1 MTDFIKHTNGA
12 LALLALRGESQLQ
25 RQEGLQLFF
34 ALRNEVVRITRIA
47 SLFSCYLTPSAQMIS
62 CILKRYPYPPQL
74 IALSEKAVGLPGAT
88 ISTKIGYQ
96 LTCIMA
102 EVCDLRICHENN
114 LKTIKPDLLS
124 RSFAL
129 DSRVEALESTFP
141 PDSMYETVAAMP
153 GQSFQVRDSRRILP
167 LDQWYHIYPN
177 WILPNMWNNYRYC
190 RILLNEIILNQL
202 ELMTNHPDAE
212 PPTQDFKNI
221 CYRSCNLT
229 RKLAHDVCASVP
241 YMLGLI
247 DDHKGQTK
255 SAAGKMTILFPLYIA
270 ANVDGP
276 GSAMCV
282 WAQDCLTKLGRG
294 MGIDQALI
302 LADLL
307 SHENSMTG
315 FVDAMHGLDDSP
327 GDAEGQFN
335 VPNNVVNQFY
345 VPGA

>member
-1 MTDFIKHTNGA
+1 
-12 LALLALRGESQLQ
+12 
-25 RQEGLQLFF
+25 
-34 ALRNEVVRITRIA
+34 
-47 SLFSCYLTPSAQMIS
+47 MIS

-335 VPNNVVNQFY
+335 VSSNVVNQFY